1 MLAGSP
7 MRCSHLFLLECY
19 WGSIETVKLSV
30 SLSEEDVR
38 VLDAYVKQTGL
49 PSRSAAVQRAIRMLR
64 YPALENDYG
73 NAWAEWSTAGEEEL
87 WEKVTDDGLGDAA
100 R

>member
-1 MLAGSP
+1 M
-7 MRCSHLFLLECY
+7 
-19 WGSIETVKLSV
+19 KLSV

-38 VLDAYVKQTGL
+38 VLDAYVKRFGL

-64 YPALENDYG
+64 YPALEDDYE
-73 NAWAEWSTAGEEEL
+73 NAWAEWSTAGEGDA
-87 WEKVTDDGLGDAA
+87 WENSTGDGFGDAA

>member
-1 MLAGSP
+1 M
-7 MRCSHLFLLECY
+7 
-19 WGSIETVKLSV
+19 KLSV

-38 VLDAYVKQTGL
+38 VLDAYVKRMGL

-64 YPALENDYG
+64 YPALEEDYG
-73 NAWAEWSTAGEEEL
+73 NAWAEWSTAREDDV
-87 WEKVTDDGLGDAA
+87 WENATADGFGDAA